1 MDTVLVLTAFAS
13 AFCFALALVLAQ
25 FGLRT
30 TMPLTGAAIALP
42 TTALFFLII
51 SPLTISW
58 DQWAV
63 SSATI
68 FAAVGLFFPVAVTL
82 LTFSAN
88 RRIGPNLTGTLGN
101 LTPLFAVLL
110 AILFMDET
118 PKAIQGLGIAAICG
132 GVALLFAGR
141 DNDNSRPVIWALAL
155 PLSAAFLRGIVQ
167 PMVKW
172 GLTDWPSP
180 FAAVTIGYIVSA
192 VVMGGVILTR
202 RRRGDWPGSSW
213 TWWFIAVGLVNGAA
227 VLLLYLALNRGS
239 VTIVAPLVG
248 CYPLLTLILGRLF
261 LGESIPTRFAL
272 AGTFITVAGVGL
284 LLMS

>member
-1 MDTVLVLTAFAS
+1 
-13 AFCFALALVLAQ
+13 
-25 FGLRT
+25 
-30 TMPLTGAAIALP
+30 
-42 TTALFFLII
+42 
-51 SPLTISW
+51 
-58 DQWAV
+58 
-63 SSATI
+63 
-68 FAAVGLFFPVAVTL
+68 
-82 LTFSAN
+82 
-88 RRIGPNLTGTLGN
+88 
-101 LTPLFAVLL
+101 
-110 AILFMDET
+110 MDET

-132 GVALLFAGR
+132 GVALLFPGR
-141 DNDNSRPVIWALAL
+141 DNDNLRPVIWALAL

-248 CYPLLTLILGRLF
+248 CYPLLTLILSRLF

-272 AGTFITVAGVGL
+272 AGTLITVAGVGL